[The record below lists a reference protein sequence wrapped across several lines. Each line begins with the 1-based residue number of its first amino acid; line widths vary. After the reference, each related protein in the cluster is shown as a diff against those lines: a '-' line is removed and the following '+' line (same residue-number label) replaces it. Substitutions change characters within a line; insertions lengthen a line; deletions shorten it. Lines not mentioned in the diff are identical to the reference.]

1 MVAYIE
7 FMNAHPQ
14 IMSISPKP
22 LSEFNHSE
30 LLLTIGLN
38 ADKQAFTHLFEYFAP
53 RLKSFLMKQ
62 GTSDI
67 QAEELVQET
76 MLNIWRKSKQFDP
89 QKASASTWIYTIA
102 RNLKID
108 AFRRNKRPTI
118 NIDDVAEPEDNS
130 DGADKKVDISHRQ
143 KRVAS
148 ALEMLPPEQF
158 KVVQMSFF
166 EDKSHGEISVE
177 LGIPLGTVKS
187 RMRLAFERIR
197 NFVGETV

>member
-1 MVAYIE
+1 
-7 FMNAHPQ
+7 
-14 IMSISPKP
+14 
-22 LSEFNHSE
+22 
-30 LLLTIGLN
+30 
-38 ADKQAFTHLFEYFAP
+38 
-53 RLKSFLMKQ
+53 MKQ

-76 MLNIWRKSKQFDP
+76 MLNIWRKAKQFDP

-118 NIDDVAEPEDNS
+118 NIDDVAEPEENS

-166 EDKSHGEISVE
+166 EDKSHGEISIE